1 MLEVEGK
8 IFHKLVEIKNY
19 RTSLY
24 LNYCD
29 INQKDRHI
37 LGLYVE
43 TKQKDKFFSDAQ
55 FYTEDAFVK
64 HFGNPFASVHFDRQR
79 LFIEEG
85 DDKISLKF
93 QFYRKTRKVGGKYFT
108 ERKVTNYLTFNF
120 KKKMFYS
127 GTFSTKKKQVIGR
140 SMKVNPTYFAIETF
154 LRNIRIE
161 SSVAVDQYLY
171 FFLEKIWDRM
181 GIENPQNFQWG
192 CMRSF
197 YSLTYYLVNGI
208 KIPNNWR
215 KFAGIFF
222 SKKELRKFDMN
233 LVDTAMDKLKHKG
246 STIKQIFNEM
256 EWIDF
261 DRLYLIYNLLGI
273 DRFNK
278 IENKIFDEY
287 FTTES
292 NRGDMK
298 MDENKMGRYYE
309 CFYSD
314 KGSYPSHLY
323 DDRILVPLTP
333 KEKDR
338 IADLIPYLGDYR
350 FSTLLDHLD
359 MKRDLINLG
368 ENVKFKFTNI
378 SSFNLEH
385 EEFSRLLQSYRK
397 GEVERFYGDVDI
409 LETPIEHEGET
420 YYPVLF
426 RKTADYEKE
435 SQHQRN
441 CVRGYSE
448 RPDCMI
454 FSIRKGSVDGDER
467 ITVEYQFR
475 QNEILNVQERAKFN
489 ELPSADFSQV
499 ARIQLANINLMYKLG
514 TLKLPKLIKKYRS
527 GKVIEQQSVFNSA
540 DVNYGGDKSYGKIIR
555 LTPSWDTCTPE
566 FSYWDEGYMIPVR
579 DYDNYVDDFFDDLP

>member
-1 MLEVEGK
+1 MLQVEGK
-8 IFHKLVEIKNY
+8 TFHKFVEIKNY

-24 LNYCD
+24 LNYCH
-29 INQKDRHI
+29 INQKDRNI

-43 TKQKDKFFSDAQ
+43 TKQKDKFFSDTQ
-55 FYTEDAFVK
+55 FYTEDDFVK
-64 HFGNPFASVHFDRQR
+64 HFGNPFASVHFNRQR

-85 DDKISLKF
+85 DDKISIKCQTYLKK
-93 QFYRKTRKVGGKYFT
+93 RTAGSRYFV
-108 ERKVTNYLTFNF
+108 ERKVTNYFTFNF

-127 GTFSTKKKQVIGR
+127 GTFSTKKKKIIGR
-140 SMKVNPTYFAIETF
+140 SMKVNPTYFAIESF
-154 LRNIRIE
+154 LRNLRNE
-161 SSVAVDQYLY
+161 SSIQVDQYLY

-181 GIENPQNFQWG
+181 GIENPQNFQWD

-215 KFAGIFF
+215 KFTGIFF
-222 SKKELRKFDMN
+222 SKKELKKFDMN
-233 LVDTAMDKLKHKG
+233 LVDTAMNKLKLKG
-246 STIKQIFNEM
+246 SKVKQIFNEM
-256 EWIDF
+256 EWIEF
-261 DRLYLIYNLLGI
+261 DRLYLTYKLLGI

-278 IENKIFDEY
+278 IENKYFDEY
-287 FTTES
+287 YSGDEIGRTMEE
-292 NRGDMK
+292 NR
-298 MDENKMGRYYE
+298 MGRYYE
-309 CFYSD
+309 CFYIENNQYTLNRLS
-314 KGSYPSHLY
+314 
-323 DDRILVPLTP
+323 VPLTP

-338 IADLIPYLGDYR
+338 IADLIPYLSDYR

-359 MKRDLINLG
+359 MKRDLMNLG
-368 ENVKFKFTNI
+368 EDVKFKFTNI

-397 GEVERFYGDVDI
+397 GEVERFYGDVDS

-420 YYPVLF
+420 YYPVLL

-454 FSIRKGSVDGDER
+454 YSIRKGSVDGDER

-489 ELPSADFSQV
+489 ELPSDDFSQV

-555 LTPSWDTCTPE
+555 MTPSWDTCTPE
-566 FSYWDEGYMIPVR
+566 LSYWDEEMVPVR
-579 DYDNYVDDFFDDLP
+579 DYDNYVDDFFDELP

>member
-8 IFHKLVEIKNY
+8 TFHKFVEIKNY

-29 INQKDRHI
+29 INQKDRNI

-55 FYTEDAFVK
+55 FYTEDDFVK
-64 HFGNPFASVHFDRQR
+64 HFGNPLASVHFNRQR

-85 DDKISLKF
+85 DDKISIKF
-93 QFYRKTRKVGGKYFT
+93 QFYQKTRKVGGRYFT

-154 LRNIRIE
+154 LRNLRIE

-181 GIENPQNFQWG
+181 GIENPQNFQWD

-215 KFAGIFF
+215 KFTGIFF
-222 SKKELRKFDMN
+222 SKKELKKFDMN
-233 LVDTAMDKLKHKG
+233 LVDTAMDKLKLKG
-246 STIKQIFNEM
+246 SKVKQIFNEM
-256 EWIDF
+256 EWIEF
-261 DRLYLIYNLLGI
+261 DRLYLTYKLLGI

-278 IENKIFDEY
+278 IENKYFDEFY
-287 FTTES
+287 SGDEIGRTMEE
-292 NRGDMK
+292 NR
-298 MDENKMGRYYE
+298 MGRYYE
-309 CFYSD
+309 CFYSEN
-314 KGSYPSHLY
+314 SQYLPNRLS
-323 DDRILVPLTP
+323 VPLTP

-338 IADLIPYLGDYR
+338 IADLIPHLTDYR

-359 MKRDLINLG
+359 MKRDLMNLG
-368 ENVKFKFTNI
+368 EDVKFKFTNI

-397 GEVERFYGDVDI
+397 GEVERFYGDIDS
-409 LETPIEHEGET
+409 LETPIEHDGET
-420 YYPVLF
+420 YYPVLL
-426 RKTADYEKE
+426 RKTMDYEKE

-448 RPDCMI
+448 RPDCLI
-454 FSIRKGSVDGDER
+454 FSIRKGSTDGDER
-467 ITVEYQFR
+467 ITVEYQYR
-475 QNEILNVQERAKFN
+475 KNEILNVQERAKFN
-489 ELPSADFSQV
+489 ELPSDEFSQV
-499 ARIQLANINLMYKLG
+499 AKIQLANINLMYKLG

-527 GKVIEQQSVFNSA
+527 GKVIEQQATFDEMSVSEKR
-540 DVNYGGDKSYGKIIR
+540 YESRIINM
-555 LTPSWDTCTPE
+555 TPQWDTYTPE
-566 FSYWDEGYMIPVR
+566 LSYWQNDMLMALEQEGVPVNNWFDE
-579 DYDNYVDDFFDDLP
+579 LP

>member
-24 LNYCD
+24 FNYCD
-29 INQKDRHI
+29 INQKDRNI

-55 FYTEDAFVK
+55 FYTEDDFVK

-85 DDKISLKF
+85 DDKISIKF
-93 QFYRKTRKVGGKYFT
+93 QYYIKNRKVGGRYFT

-127 GTFSTKKKQVIGR
+127 GTFSTKKKKVIGS
-140 SMKVNPTYFAIETF
+140 SMKVNPTYYAIESF
-154 LRNIRIE
+154 LRNIVIDE
-161 SSVAVDQYLY
+161 SVKVDQYLY

-181 GIENPQNFQWG
+181 GIENPQNFQWD

-215 KFAGIFF
+215 KFTGTFF
-222 SKKELRKFDMN
+222 SKKELKKFDMN
-233 LVDTAMDKLKHKG
+233 LVDTAMDKLKLKG
-246 STIKQIFNEM
+246 SKVKQIFNEM

-261 DRLYLIYNLLGI
+261 DRLYMVYNILGI

-278 IENKIFDEY
+278 IENKVFDPY
-287 FTTES
+287 Y
-292 NRGDMK
+292 GDETIPIEM
-298 MDENKMGRYYE
+298 NPMGGSFE

-314 KGSYPSHLY
+314 KEQFNQYFLG
-323 DDRILVPLTP
+323 RTLVPLTS

-338 IADLIPYLGDYR
+338 ILDLIKYFYGHNKWAI
-350 FSTLLDHLD
+350 LLDHLD

-368 ENVKFKFTNI
+368 EDVKFKFTNI

-397 GEVERFYGDVDI
+397 GEVERFYGDIDS

-420 YYPVLF
+420 YYPVLL
-426 RKTADYEKE
+426 RKTTDYEKE

-448 RPDCMI
+448 RPDCFI
-454 FSIRKGSVDGDER
+454 FSIRKGSTDGDER
-467 ITVEYQFR
+467 ITVEYQYR

-540 DVNYGGDKSYGKIIR
+540 DVNYGGDKSFGKIIR
-555 LTPSWDTCTPE
+555 MTPSWDTCTPE
-566 FSYWDEGYMIPVR
+566 LSYWEEGMVPVR
-579 DYDNYVDDFFDDLP
+579 DYVDDFFDDLP

>member
-8 IFHKLVEIKNY
+8 TFHKFVEIKNY

-29 INQKDRHI
+29 INQKDRHV

-43 TKQKDKFFSDAQ
+43 TKKKGKFFSDAQ
-55 FYTEDAFVK
+55 FHTEDAFVK

-85 DDKISLKF
+85 DDKISIKF
-93 QFYRKTRKVGGKYFT
+93 QYHIKNRQVGGRYFT
-108 ERKVTNYLTFNF
+108 ERKVTQYLTFNF

-127 GTFSTKKKQVIGR
+127 GTFSTKKKKVIGV

-161 SSVAVDQYLY
+161 NSVAVDQYLY

-181 GIENPQNFQWG
+181 GIENPQNFQWD

-215 KFAGIFF
+215 KFTGTFF
-222 SKKELRKFDMN
+222 SKKELKKFDMN
-233 LVDTAMDKLKHKG
+233 LVDTAMDKLKLKG
-246 STIKQIFNEM
+246 SKVKQIFNEM

-261 DRLYLIYNLLGI
+261 DRLYMVYNILGI

-278 IENKIFDEY
+278 IENKVFDPY
-287 FTTES
+287 Y
-292 NRGDMK
+292 GDETMP
-298 MDENKMGRYYE
+298 MEMNQMGGSFE
-309 CFYSD
+309 CFYSE
-314 KGSYPSHLY
+314 KEQFNQYFLG
-323 DDRILVPLTP
+323 RILVPLTP

-338 IADLIPYLGDYR
+338 ILDLMPYFDHYKWR
-350 FSTLLDHLD
+350 TLIDHLE
-359 MKRDLINLG
+359 MKKDLMNLG
-368 ENVKFKFTNI
+368 EDVKFKFTNI

-397 GEVERFYGDVDI
+397 GEVERFYGDVDS
-409 LETPIEHEGET
+409 LETPIVHEGET
-420 YYPVLF
+420 YYPVLLT
-426 RKTADYEKE
+426 KTSDYEKE

-448 RPDCMI
+448 RPDCLI
-454 FSIRKGSVDGDER
+454 FSIRKGSTDGDER
-467 ITVEYQFR
+467 ITVEYQYR
-475 QNEILNVQERAKFN
+475 KNEILNVQERAKFN
-489 ELPSADFSQV
+489 AMPSDEFSQV

-527 GKVIEQQSVFNSA
+527 GKVIEQQATFDEMSVSEKR
-540 DVNYGGDKSYGKIIR
+540 YGSRIINM
-555 LTPSWDTCTPE
+555 TPQWDTYTPE
-566 FSYWDEGYMIPVR
+566 LQNWQNELLDYEMIPVR
-579 DYDNYVDDFFDDLP
+579 DYDNWLDDLP

>member
-8 IFHKLVEIKNY
+8 TFHKFVEIKNY

-24 LNYCD
+24 FNYCD

-43 TKQKDKFFSDAQ
+43 TKNKGKFFSDAQ
-55 FYTEDAFVK
+55 FHTEGDFVK

-85 DDKISLKF
+85 DDKISIKF
-93 QFYRKTRKVGGKYFT
+93 QFYQKNRKVGGKFFT
-108 ERKVTNYLTFNF
+108 ERKVTNYFTFNF

-181 GIENPQNFQWG
+181 GIENPQNFQWD

-222 SKKELRKFDMN
+222 SKKELKKFDMN
-233 LVDTAMDKLKHKG
+233 LVDTAMNKLKLKG
-246 STIKQIFNEM
+246 SKVKQIFNEM
-256 EWIDF
+256 EWIEF
-261 DRLYLIYNLLGI
+261 DRLYLTYKLLGI

-278 IENKIFDEY
+278 IENKYFDEFY
-287 FTTES
+287 SGDEIGRTMEE
-292 NRGDMK
+292 NR
-298 MDENKMGRYYE
+298 MGRYYE
-309 CFYSD
+309 CFYSEN
-314 KGSYPSHLY
+314 SQYLPNRLS
-323 DDRILVPLTP
+323 VPLTP

-338 IADLIPYLGDYR
+338 IADLIPHLTDYR

-359 MKRDLINLG
+359 MKRDLMNLG
-368 ENVKFKFTNI
+368 EDVKFKFTNI

-397 GEVERFYGDVDI
+397 GEVERFYGDVDS

-454 FSIRKGSVDGDER
+454 YSIRKGSVDGDER

-489 ELPSADFSQV
+489 ELPSDDFSQV
-499 ARIQLANINLMYKLG
+499 ARTQLANINLMYKLG

-555 LTPSWDTCTPE
+555 MTPSWDTCTPE
-566 FSYWDEGYMIPVR
+566 LSYWDEEMVPVR
-579 DYDNYVDDFFDDLP
+579 DYDNYVDDFFDELP

>member
-8 IFHKLVEIKNY
+8 TFHKFVEIKNY

-43 TKQKDKFFSDAQ
+43 TKNKGKFFSDAQ
-55 FYTEDAFVK
+55 FHTEDDFVK
-64 HFGNPFASVHFDRQR
+64 HFGNPFASVHFDRKR
-79 LFIEEG
+79 LFIEES
-85 DDKISLKF
+85 DDKISIKH
-93 QFYRKTRKVGGKYFT
+93 QSHMKNRQVGGRYFT
-108 ERKVTNYLTFNF
+108 ERKVTHYLTFNF

-127 GTFSTKKKQVIGR
+127 GTFSTKKKKIIGR
-140 SMKVNPTYFAIETF
+140 SMKVNPTYHVIESF
-154 LRNIRIE
+154 LRSLRIE
-161 SSVAVDQYLY
+161 NSVGVDQYLY

-181 GIENPQNFQWG
+181 GIENPQNFQWD

-208 KIPNNWR
+208 KIPNQWR
-215 KFAGIFF
+215 KFTGIFF
-222 SKKELRKFDMN
+222 SKKELKKFDMN
-233 LVDTAMDKLKHKG
+233 LVDTAMDKLRLKG
-246 STIKQIFNEM
+246 SKVKQIFNEM
-256 EWIDF
+256 EWIEF
-261 DRLYLIYNLLGI
+261 DRLYLTYKLLGI

-278 IENKIFDEY
+278 IENKYFDEY
-287 FTTES
+287 YSDDEMSRTMEE
-292 NRGDMK
+292 NR
-298 MDENKMGRYYE
+298 MGRYYE
-309 CFYSD
+309 CFYCENNQ
-314 KGSYPSHLY
+314 YPLNSLS
-323 DDRILVPLTP
+323 VPLTP

-338 IADLIPYLGDYR
+338 IADLIPYLTDYR
-350 FSTLLDHLD
+350 FSTLLDHLN
-359 MKRDLINLG
+359 MKRDLMNLG
-368 ENVKFKFTNI
+368 EDVKFKFTNI

-397 GEVERFYGDVDI
+397 GEVERFYGDVDS

-420 YYPVLF
+420 YYPVLL

-454 FSIRKGSVDGDER
+454 YSIRKGSVDGDER

-475 QNEILNVQERAKFN
+475 QNEILNVQEKAKFN

-527 GKVIEQQSVFNSA
+527 GKVIEQQSVFNST

-555 LTPSWDTCTPE
+555 MTPSWDVETPE
-566 FSYWDEGYMIPVR
+566 LSYWGEEVGDRYENPVI
-579 DYDNYVDDFFDDLP
+579 DYDNYVDDLP

>member
-1 MLEVEGK
+1 MLQVEGK
-8 IFHKLVEIKNY
+8 TFHKFVEIKNY

-29 INQKDRHI
+29 INQKDRNI

-43 TKQKDKFFSDAQ
+43 TKQKDKFFSDSQ
-55 FYTEDAFVK
+55 FYTEDDFVK
-64 HFGNPFASVHFDRQR
+64 HFGNPFASVHFNRQR

-85 DDKISLKF
+85 DDKISIKF
-93 QFYRKTRKVGGKYFT
+93 QFYQKTRKVGGRYFT

-140 SMKVNPTYFAIETF
+140 SMKVNPTYYAIETF

-161 SSVAVDQYLY
+161 NSVAVDQYLY

-181 GIENPQNFQWG
+181 GIENPQNFQWD

-215 KFAGIFF
+215 KFTGIFF
-222 SKKELRKFDMN
+222 SKKELKKFDMN
-233 LVDTAMDKLKHKG
+233 LVDTAMNKLKLKG
-246 STIKQIFNEM
+246 SKVKQIFNEM
-256 EWIDF
+256 EWIEF
-261 DRLYLIYNLLGI
+261 DRLYLTYKLLGI

-278 IENKIFDEY
+278 IENKYFDEY
-287 FTTES
+287 YSGDEIRTMEE
-292 NRGDMK
+292 NR
-298 MDENKMGRYYE
+298 MGRYYE
-309 CFYSD
+309 CFYSEN
-314 KGSYPSHLY
+314 SQYLPNRLS
-323 DDRILVPLTP
+323 VPLTP

-338 IADLIPYLGDYR
+338 IADLIPHLTDYR

-359 MKRDLINLG
+359 MKRDLMNLG
-368 ENVKFKFTNI
+368 EDVKFKFTNI

-397 GEVERFYGDVDI
+397 GEVERFYGDVDS

-420 YYPVLF
+420 YYPVLL
-426 RKTADYEKE
+426 RKTTDYEKE

-448 RPDCMI
+448 RPDCFI
-454 FSIRKGSVDGDER
+454 FSIRKGSIDGDER
-467 ITVEYQFR
+467 ITVEYQYR
-475 QNEILNVQERAKFN
+475 KNEILNVQERAKFN
-489 ELPSADFSQV
+489 ETPSLEFSQV

-514 TLKLPKLIKKYRS
+514 TLKLPKLVKKYRS
-527 GKVIEQQSVFNSA
+527 GKVIEQQATFDEMSVR
-540 DVNYGGDKSYGKIIR
+540 DKRDGSRIINM
-555 LTPSWDTCTPE
+555 TPQWDTCTPE
-566 FSYWDEGYMIPVR
+566 LSYWDEEMVPVR
-579 DYDNYVDDFFDDLP
+579 DYDNYVDDFFDELP

>member
-8 IFHKLVEIKNY
+8 TFHKFVEIKNY
-19 RTSLY
+19 RTSSY

-29 INQKDRHI
+29 INQKDRHV

-43 TKQKDKFFSDAQ
+43 TKKKDKFFSDAQ
-55 FYTEDAFVK
+55 FHTEDAFVK
-64 HFGNPFASVHFDRQR
+64 HFGNPFASVHFDRVR

-85 DDKISLKF
+85 DDKISIKY
-93 QFYRKTRKVGGKYFT
+93 QTYIKDRKVGGRFFT
-108 ERKVTNYLTFNF
+108 ERKNTQYFTFNF

-140 SMKVNPTYFAIETF
+140 SMKVNPTYFTIEAF
-154 LRNIRIE
+154 LRNIRIDN
-161 SSVAVDQYLY
+161 SVAVDQYLY

-181 GIENPQNFQWG
+181 GIENPQNFQWD

-215 KFAGIFF
+215 KFTGTFF
-222 SKKELRKFDMN
+222 SKKELKKFDMN
-233 LVDTAMDKLKHKG
+233 LVDTAMGKLKLKG
-246 STIKQIFNEM
+246 SKVKQIFNEM

-261 DRLYLIYNLLGI
+261 DRLYMVYNILGI

-278 IENKIFDEY
+278 IENKVFDPY
-287 FTTES
+287 Y
-292 NRGDMK
+292 GDETMP
-298 MDENKMGRYYE
+298 MEMNQMGGSFE

-314 KGSYPSHLY
+314 KEQFSQYFLG
-323 DDRILVPLTP
+323 RILVPLTP

-338 IADLIPYLGDYR
+338 ILDLIPYFDHYKWR
-350 FSTLLDHLD
+350 TLIDHLD
-359 MKRDLINLG
+359 MKKDLMNLG
-368 ENVKFKFTNI
+368 EDVKFKFTNI

-397 GEVERFYGDVDI
+397 GEVERFYGDVDS
-409 LETPIEHEGET
+409 LETPIAHEGET
-420 YYPVLF
+420 YYPVLL
-426 RKTADYEKE
+426 RKTEDYEKE

-448 RPDCMI
+448 RPDCLI
-454 FSIRKGSVDGDER
+454 FSIRKGSTDGDER
-467 ITVEYQFR
+467 ITVEYQYR
-475 QNEILNVQERAKFN
+475 KNEILNVQERAKFN
-489 ELPSADFSQV
+489 AMPPLEFSQV
-499 ARIQLANINLMYKLG
+499 ANIQLANTNLMYKLG

-527 GKVIEQQSVFNSA
+527 GKVIEQHATFDEMSVHEKRYESR
-540 DVNYGGDKSYGKIIR
+540 IINM
-555 LTPSWDTCTPE
+555 TPQWDTYTPE
-566 FSYWDEGYMIPVR
+566 LSYWQDELVEYNEVPVR
-579 DYDNYVDDFFDDLP
+579 DFNEWIDELP

>member
-8 IFHKLVEIKNY
+8 TFHKFVEIKNY

-29 INQKDRHI
+29 INQKDRHV

-43 TKQKDKFFSDAQ
+43 TKQKGKFFSDIQ

-64 HFGNPFASVHFDRQR
+64 HFGNPFASVHFDRVR

-85 DDKISLKF
+85 DDKISIKH
-93 QFYRKTRKVGGKYFT
+93 QFHIKNRQVGGRYFT

-127 GTFSTKKKQVIGR
+127 GTFSTKKKQIIGR
-140 SMKVNPTYFAIETF
+140 SMKVNPTYHSIESF
-154 LRNIRIE
+154 LRNLRIE
-161 SSVAVDQYLY
+161 NSVGVDQYLY

-181 GIENPQNFQWG
+181 GIENPQNFQWD

-215 KFAGIFF
+215 KFTGTFF
-222 SKKELRKFDMN
+222 SKKELKKFDMN
-233 LVDTAMDKLKHKG
+233 LVDTAMDKLKLKG
-246 STIKQIFNEM
+246 SKVKQIFNEM

-261 DRLYLIYNLLGI
+261 DRLYMVYNILGI

-278 IENKIFDEY
+278 IENKVFDPY
-287 FTTES
+287 Y
-292 NRGDMK
+292 GDETMP
-298 MDENKMGRYYE
+298 MEMNQMGGSFE

-314 KGSYPSHLY
+314 KEQFNQYFLG
-323 DDRILVPLTP
+323 RTLVPLTP

-338 IADLIPYLGDYR
+338 ILDLMPYFDHYKWR
-350 FSTLLDHLD
+350 TLIDHLE
-359 MKRDLINLG
+359 MKRELMNLG
-368 ENVKFKFTNI
+368 EDVKFKFTNI

-397 GEVERFYGDVDI
+397 GEVERFYGDIDS
-409 LETPIEHEGET
+409 LETQIEHEGET
-420 YYPVLF
+420 YYPVILS
-426 RKTADYEKE
+426 KTADYEKE

-448 RPDCMI
+448 RPDCLI
-454 FSIRKGSVDGDER
+454 FSIRKGSTDGDER

-499 ARIQLANINLMYKLG
+499 AKIQLADINLMYKLG
-514 TLKLPKLIKKYRS
+514 TLKLPKLVKKYRS

-555 LTPSWDTCTPE
+555 MTPQWDTCTPE
-566 FSYWDEGYMIPVR
+566 FSYWDEGYMVPVR
-579 DYDNYVDDFFDDLP
+579 DYDNYVDDLP

>member
-8 IFHKLVEIKNY
+8 TFHKFVEIKNY

-43 TKQKDKFFSDAQ
+43 TKNKGKFFSDAQ
-55 FYTEDAFVK
+55 FHTEDAFVE

-85 DDKISLKF
+85 DDKISIKF
-93 QFYRKTRKVGGKYFT
+93 QFHQKNRKVGGRYFT
-108 ERKVTNYLTFNF
+108 ERKNTQYFTFNF

-140 SMKVNPTYFAIETF
+140 SMKVNPTYFTIEAF

-161 SSVAVDQYLY
+161 NSVAVDQYLY

-181 GIENPQNFQWG
+181 GIENPQNFQWD
-192 CMRSF
+192 CMGSF

-215 KFAGIFF
+215 KFTGTFF
-222 SKKELRKFDMN
+222 SKKELKKFDMN
-233 LVDTAMDKLKHKG
+233 LVDTAMDKLKLKG
-246 STIKQIFNEM
+246 SKVKQIFNEM

-261 DRLYLIYNLLGI
+261 DRLYMVYNILGI

-278 IENKIFDEY
+278 IENKVFDPY
-287 FTTES
+287 Y
-292 NRGDMK
+292 GDDTMPIE
-298 MDENKMGRYYE
+298 MNQMGGSYE

-314 KGSYPSHLY
+314 KEQFNQYFLG
-323 DDRILVPLTP
+323 RTLVPLTP

-338 IADLIPYLGDYR
+338 ILDLMPYFDHYKWR
-350 FSTLLDHLD
+350 TLIDHLE
-359 MKRDLINLG
+359 MKKDLMNLG
-368 ENVKFKFTNI
+368 EDVKFKFTNI

-397 GEVERFYGDVDI
+397 GEVERFYGDVDS

-420 YYPVLF
+420 YYPVLL
-426 RKTADYEKE
+426 RKTSDYEGE

-448 RPDCMI
+448 RPDCLI
-454 FSIRKGSVDGDER
+454 FSIRKGSTGGDER
-467 ITVEYQFR
+467 ITVEYQYR
-475 QNEILNVQERAKFN
+475 KNEILNVQERAKFN
-489 ELPSADFSQV
+489 ELPSDEFSQV

-527 GKVIEQQSVFNSA
+527 GKVIEQQATFDEMSVSEKR
-540 DVNYGGDKSYGKIIR
+540 YESRIINM
-555 LTPSWDTCTPE
+555 TPQWDTYTPE
-566 FSYWDEGYMIPVR
+566 LQNWQNELVDRYENPVN
-579 DYDNYVDDFFDDLP
+579 DYDNWLDDLP

>member
-8 IFHKLVEIKNY
+8 TFHKFVEIKNY
-19 RTSLY
+19 RTSSY

-43 TKQKDKFFSDAQ
+43 TKNKGKFFSDAQ
-55 FYTEDAFVK
+55 FHTEDAFVE

-85 DDKISLKF
+85 DDKISIKF
-93 QFYRKTRKVGGKYFT
+93 QFHQKNRKVGGRYFT
-108 ERKVTNYLTFNF
+108 ERKITQYLTFNF

-140 SMKVNPTYFAIETF
+140 SMKVNPTYFTIEAF
-154 LRNIRIE
+154 LRNIRIDN
-161 SSVAVDQYLY
+161 SVAVDQYLY

-181 GIENPQNFQWG
+181 GIENPQNFQWD

-215 KFAGIFF
+215 KFTGTFF
-222 SKKELRKFDMN
+222 SKKELKKFDMN
-233 LVDTAMDKLKHKG
+233 LVDTAMDKLKLKG
-246 STIKQIFNEM
+246 SKVKQIFNEM

-261 DRLYLIYNLLGI
+261 DRLYMVYNILGI

-278 IENKIFDEY
+278 IENKVFHPYYGDE
-287 FTTES
+287 TMPMEM
-292 NRGDMK
+292 NR
-298 MDENKMGRYYE
+298 MGGSFE

-314 KGSYPSHLY
+314 KEQFNQYFLG
-323 DDRILVPLTP
+323 RMLVPLTP

-338 IADLIPYLGDYR
+338 ILDLMPYLGHYDWR
-350 FSTLLDHLD
+350 TLIDHLE
-359 MKRDLINLG
+359 MKKDLMNLG
-368 ENVKFKFTNI
+368 EDVKFKFTNI

-397 GEVERFYGDVDI
+397 GEVERFYGDVDS
-409 LETPIEHEGET
+409 LETPIEYEGET

-448 RPDCMI
+448 RPDCVI
-454 FSIRKGSVDGDER
+454 FSIRKGSTDGDER

-489 ELPSADFSQV
+489 AMPSDEFSQV

-540 DVNYGGDKSYGKIIR
+540 DVNYGGDKSYAKIIR
-555 LTPSWDTCTPE
+555 MTPQWDTCTPE
-566 FSYWDEGYMIPVR
+566 LSYWDEGYMVPVR
-579 DYDNYVDDFFDDLP
+579 DYDNYVDDFFDELP

>member
-8 IFHKLVEIKNY
+8 TFHKFVEIKNY

-43 TKQKDKFFSDAQ
+43 TKNKGKFFSDAQ
-55 FYTEDAFVK
+55 FHTEDAFVE

-85 DDKISLKF
+85 DDKISIKF
-93 QFYRKTRKVGGKYFT
+93 QFHQKNRKVGGRYFT
-108 ERKVTNYLTFNF
+108 ERKNTQYFTFNF

-140 SMKVNPTYFAIETF
+140 SMKVNPTYFTIEAF

-161 SSVAVDQYLY
+161 NSVAVDQYLY
-171 FFLEKIWDRM
+171 FFLEKIWDRI
-181 GIENPQNFQWG
+181 GIENPQNFQWD

-215 KFAGIFF
+215 KFTGTFF
-222 SKKELRKFDMN
+222 SKKELKKFDMN
-233 LVDTAMDKLKHKG
+233 LVDTAMGKLKLKG
-246 STIKQIFNEM
+246 SKVKQIFNEM

-261 DRLYLIYNLLGI
+261 DRLYMVYNILGI

-278 IENKIFDEY
+278 IENKVFDPY
-287 FTTES
+287 Y
-292 NRGDMK
+292 GDETMP
-298 MDENKMGRYYE
+298 MEMNQMGGSFE

-314 KGSYPSHLY
+314 KEQFSQYFLG
-323 DDRILVPLTP
+323 RILVPLTP

-338 IADLIPYLGDYR
+338 ILDLIPYFDHYKWR
-350 FSTLLDHLD
+350 TLIDHLD
-359 MKRDLINLG
+359 MKKDLMNLG
-368 ENVKFKFTNI
+368 EDVKFKFTNI

-397 GEVERFYGDVDI
+397 GEVERFYGDVDS

-420 YYPVLF
+420 YYPVLL

-448 RPDCMI
+448 RPDCVI
-454 FSIRKGSVDGDER
+454 FSIRKGSTDGDER
-467 ITVEYQFR
+467 ITVEYQYR
-475 QNEILNVQERAKFN
+475 KNEILNVQERAKFN
-489 ELPSADFSQV
+489 ELPSDEFSQV

-527 GKVIEQQSVFNSA
+527 GKVIEQQAIFDEMSVR
-540 DVNYGGDKSYGKIIR
+540 DKRDGGRIINM
-555 LTPSWDTCTPE
+555 TPQWDTYTPE
-566 FSYWDEGYMIPVR
+566 LSYWQNDMLMALDQEAIP
-579 DYDNYVDDFFDDLP
+579 YDNWLDDLP

>member
-8 IFHKLVEIKNY
+8 TFHKFVEIKNY

-29 INQKDRHI
+29 INQKHKHV

-43 TKQKDKFFSDAQ
+43 TKKKDRFYSDTQ
-55 FYTEDAFVK
+55 FYTEEDFVK
-64 HFGNPFASVHFDRQR
+64 HFGNPFADVHFDRKR

-85 DDKISLKF
+85 DDKISIKY
-93 QFYRKTRKVGGKYFT
+93 QVHVKDRRVGSRYFT
-108 ERKVTNYLTFNF
+108 ERKITQYLTFNF

-140 SMKVNPTYFAIETF
+140 SMKVNPTYFTIEAF

-161 SSVAVDQYLY
+161 NSVAVDQYLY

-181 GIENPQNFQWG
+181 GIENPQNFQG
-192 CMRSF
+192 DCMRSF
-197 YSLTYYLVNGI
+197 YSLTYYLVNSI

-215 KFAGIFF
+215 KFTGTFF
-222 SKKELRKFDMN
+222 SKKELKKFDMN
-233 LVDTAMDKLKHKG
+233 LVDTAMDKLKIKG
-246 STIKQIFNEM
+246 SKAKQIFNEM

-261 DRLYLIYNLLGI
+261 DRLYMVYNILGI

-278 IENKIFDEY
+278 IENKVFDPYYGDE
-287 FTTES
+287 TMPMEM
-292 NRGDMK
+292 NR
-298 MDENKMGRYYE
+298 MGGSFE

-314 KGSYPSHLY
+314 KEQFNQYFLG
-323 DDRILVPLTP
+323 RILVPLTP

-338 IADLIPYLGDYR
+338 ILDLIPYFDHYKWR
-350 FSTLLDHLD
+350 TLIDHLD
-359 MKRDLINLG
+359 MKKDLMNLG
-368 ENVKFKFTNI
+368 EDVKFKFTNI

-397 GEVERFYGDVDI
+397 GEVERFYGDVDS
-409 LETPIEHEGET
+409 LETPIAHEGET
-420 YYPVLF
+420 YYPVLL
-426 RKTADYEKE
+426 RKTEDYEKE

-448 RPDCMI
+448 RPDCLI
-454 FSIRKGSVDGDER
+454 FSIRKGSTDGDER

-475 QNEILNVQERAKFN
+475 QKEVLNVQERARFN
-489 ELPSADFSQV
+489 GMSPFEFSEV
-499 ARIQLANINLMYKLG
+499 ARVQLANINLMYKLG
-514 TLKLPKLIKKYRS
+514 TLKLPKMVKKYRN
-527 GKVIEQQSVFNSA
+527 GKVIEQQSVFNSVDA
-540 DVNYGGDKSYGKIIR
+540 TVGGEKGRMIR
-555 LTPSWDTCTPE
+555 MTPSWDNETPE
-566 FSYWDEGYMIPVR
+566 LSTYGELIPV
-579 DYDNYVDDFFDDLP
+579 NPVNFDFFDDLP

>member
-8 IFHKLVEIKNY
+8 TFHKFVEIKNY

-29 INQKDRHI
+29 INQKDRHV

-43 TKQKDKFFSDAQ
+43 TKQKGKFFSDSQ

-85 DDKISLKF
+85 DDKISIKF
-93 QFYRKTRKVGGKYFT
+93 QYHIKNRQVGGRYFT
-108 ERKVTNYLTFNF
+108 ERKVTQYLTFNF

-161 SSVAVDQYLY
+161 NSVAVDQYLY

-181 GIENPQNFQWG
+181 GIENPQNFQWD

-215 KFAGIFF
+215 KFTGTFF
-222 SKKELRKFDMN
+222 SKKELKKFDMN
-233 LVDTAMDKLKHKG
+233 LVDTAMDKLKLKG
-246 STIKQIFNEM
+246 SKAKQIFNEM

-261 DRLYLIYNLLGI
+261 DRLYMVYKILGI

-278 IENKIFDEY
+278 IENKVFDPY
-287 FTTES
+287 Y
-292 NRGDMK
+292 GDETMP
-298 MDENKMGRYYE
+298 MEMNQMGGSYE

-314 KGSYPSHLY
+314 KEQFSQYFLG
-323 DDRILVPLTP
+323 RTLVPLTP

-338 IADLIPYLGDYR
+338 ILDLIPYFDHYKWR
-350 FSTLLDHLD
+350 TLIDHLE
-359 MKRDLINLG
+359 MKKDLMNLG
-368 ENVKFKFTNI
+368 EDVKFKFTNM

-397 GEVERFYGDVDI
+397 GDVERFYGNVDS

-420 YYPVLF
+420 YYPVLL
-426 RKTADYEKE
+426 RKTSDYEEE

-441 CVRGYSE
+441 CVRTYAE
-448 RPDCMI
+448 RPECLI
-454 FSIRKGSVDGDER
+454 FSIRKESTDGDER
-467 ITVEYQFR
+467 ITVEYQYR
-475 QNEILNVQERAKFN
+475 YNEILNVQERAKFN
-489 ELPSADFSQV
+489 QMPSLELSQV
-499 ARIQLANINLMYKLG
+499 AKIQLANINLMYKLG

-527 GKVIEQQSVFNSA
+527 GKVIEQQATFDEMSVR
-540 DVNYGGDKSYGKIIR
+540 DKRDGPRIINM
-555 LTPSWDTCTPE
+555 TPQWDTYTPE
-566 FSYWDEGYMIPVR
+566 LSYWQNEILGREIPVENFN
-579 DYDNYVDDFFDDLP
+579 DWLDELP